1 MSRHLPKTTS
11 RGSRSQRADS
21 DFHLRFSSGGFK
33 DSMEFSKHGMKRFI
47 VEQTMSSSIV
57 FGLYLSFF
65 VVQVSPVIMKELIS
79 SYSSLSLE
87 LKAGI
92 VYLKA
97 NYIFWMAVLA
107 AVLLFKLI
115 FDRLFLMGFLKISLR
130 TELFKLSIYLSLAF
144 TYIVYPLMIILLGVS
159 IADWTKNVQDGGAST
174 SELVGLLVPVVWA
187 FVIALAS
194 LNVWGEFTSRNNC
207 PSRSMLGTVRPRSE
221 MLAYTAWHVSLLL
234 STFVLFSDNSRTR
247 IGSSIELVMSLFILA
262 GSLSMVHMVVFWNQR
277 LAVFYL
283 SWAATAFGLKVISSL
298 VDFYLILGDTNP
310 KQNDPYILLALLL
323 SSVLKRVGAGL
334 AYRLYCINV
343 WDQTVNLTTRFAG
356 FLLMVDAV
364 TCPDLQ
370 NSEKGIYYRGL
381 LETCPLLHDSEAG
394 KGSNQ
399 ISLKGV
405 EAKRTMMSLFQPV
418 DDKNTKQIDHA
429 QSQPPMKE
437 QKTEASS
444 WYIRGISKSRSKT
457 IGKQDFQKAKSNER
471 DPNCNMKH
479 LQTQHEPG
487 HEDLPSSAK
496 ESSRSNMICQ
506 ILIEYAKTFLDQS
519 DERVWQLLLLLHMHR
534 GFPSLVVLSRLLQ
547 RLESRALKR
556 GISAQ
561 LEYYN
566 FRKLYGTK
574 LDVLYKGTATEGEQP
589 TMHSVWDIYCT
600 MSLEDSVGEWDG
612 GSGQKRSKSDLAA
625 EEQIELAKVPK
636 IHKLAV
642 LGEDSTL
649 AEPNWPFDQ
658 LKYYNMVV
666 AKVLK
671 LTDTRKAL
679 FSNLQGDKTVQ
690 SSFIYSCNEN
700 SIKYHSQVKKDF
712 QIFAANPPQFASYV
726 YPMFIYYF
734 SLIRNSP
741 RLSKSILSA
750 YKSKLLSIAS
760 QIKRKP
766 KFEDVDWIQ
775 ATCVSLQIS
784 MDVKDLGAVVSASL
798 NYSEHFGDD
807 PDEVPLVGKNIN
819 SLLPLELASKHKA
832 AMQKCQELESL
843 EIHKKPFFL
852 LGLDSQLKSTQ
863 AVVKILPC
871 LSKRITAVS
880 LLNFQYN
887 PGSALVLVEKDMN
900 ILHAEKRFWDALQDH
915 PVDSLEELSI
925 ELHAAMKLYSFV
937 LSKQRQLGQDETADH
952 SGVLLKT
959 ERFFRGYGSLLQV
972 SDQGQL
978 LSNICLQ
985 LYTAL
990 QEFWKLNEAKG
1001 LAFGIP
1007 ADSPYWG
1014 AFEDDQIVGG
1024 FDWNP
1029 ASSICS
1035 DVYKVYLRLA
1045 RVQNTGHQRKRSP
1058 ARDPQQPVSLMEAA
1072 GSRLAA
1078 PTPTHDG
1085 LFKFNSQRSTTSN
1098 FSKIADKQKPQVP
1111 FRTGENAFKEAVP
1124 MSGDAGAQM
1133 HRSPMPPTPFPHRPV
1148 RSDSHD
1154 SFEDSVMHPPPETT
1168 GRMVLAASLADQ
1180 PLP

>member
-1 MSRHLPKTTS
+1 
-11 RGSRSQRADS
+11 
-21 DFHLRFSSGGFK
+21 
-33 DSMEFSKHGMKRFI
+33 
-47 VEQTMSSSIV
+47 
-57 FGLYLSFF
+57 
-65 VVQVSPVIMKELIS
+65 
-79 SYSSLSLE
+79 
-87 LKAGI
+87 
-92 VYLKA
+92 
-97 NYIFWMAVLA
+97 
-107 AVLLFKLI
+107 
-115 FDRLFLMGFLKISLR
+115 MGFLKISLR

-144 TYIVYPLMIILLGVS
+144 TYIVYPLMIILLAVTYS
-159 IADWTKNVQDGGAST
+159 DWADKLLEVDSNSKLLSGLVIPIVWTTAVTFGGYS
-174 SELVGLLVPVVWA
+174 VWR
-187 FVIALAS
+187 
-194 LNVWGEFTSRNNC
+194 EFISRNTC
-207 PSRSMLGTVRPRSE
+207 PSRSPIGSLRPTAE
-221 MLAYTAWHVSLLL
+221 MVCYVAWNVGLLETSFL
-234 STFVLFSDNSRTR
+234 LFTTNTRTR
-247 IGSSIELVMSLFILA
+247 TGAAVSIVLDFVIVA
-262 GSLSMVHMVVFWNQR
+262 SLSNFVHRFVFWDR
-277 LAVFYL
+277 RMSAKYL
-283 SWAATAFGLKVISSL
+283 SWSFVSIGVKLISTFI
-298 VDFYLILGDTNP
+298 DFYIVFTTNASNKP
-310 KQNDPYILLALLL
+310 FFELALLTCSL
-323 SSVLKRVGAGL
+323 LQ
-334 AYRLYCINV
+334 RLGSTFSNRIFRINV
-343 WDQTVNLTTRFAG
+343 WDTSEDLSSRYAG
-356 FLLMVDAV
+356 MLLMVDSLAGSDSKEPEIQLFYQGMMQS
-364 TCPDLQ
+364 CPNLR
-370 NSEKGIYYRGL
+370 K
-381 LETCPLLHDSEAG
+381 TKH
-394 KGSNQ
+394 NQ
-399 ISLKGV
+399 TSSSANI
-405 EAKRTMMSLFQPV
+405 EPV
-418 DDKNTKQIDHA
+418 DPNARRFVVSLVSPAADKKTPLRANETNASSENPKEVKTETSSWWNRVGFSKRAKTRSNNEGFELAKQYDPSQTDSP
-429 QSQPPMKE
+429 QSQ
-437 QKTEASS
+437 QEAQANETVESKKSS
-444 WYIRGISKSRSKT
+444 LTLDKVY
-457 IGKQDFQKAKSNER
+457 DA
-471 DPNCNMKH
+471 
-479 LQTQHEPG
+479 
-487 HEDLPSSAK
+487 
-496 ESSRSNMICQ
+496 
-506 ILIEYAKTFLDQS
+506 LIEYAKGLDQS

-566 FRKLYGTK
+566 FRKLYETK

-798 NYSEHFGDD
+798 NYSEHFGED

-915 PVDSLEELSI
+915 PVDSLEELSV

-937 LSKQRQLGQDETADH
+937 LSKQRQLGQGETADH
-952 SGVLLKT
+952 SGLLLKT